1 MAENLQRTSGVPGA
15 YKLDR
20 GNAPTQVGMYIGEVR
35 QVVDNTRSGRVKVW
49 IEDFAGPDKTN
60 PDLWRT
66 VAPVSPFY
74 GATNPPVDQ
83 ETGEGGYVLNK
94 QSYGMWF
101 TPPDIGTT
109 LVCFFA
115 SGDSNYGYYLGA
127 VIDPGVT
134 HMLPA
139 IGATRNYKLDNN
151 AQAPYFQGAP
161 QLPVV
166 ELNINNKTLDENP
179 RFFDSKKPVHSVVS
193 AVLLQ
198 QGLIRDPVRGPIGSN
213 AQRESPSAAYGIST
227 PGRPIYLGGMGDTD
241 VKQRL
246 EAGAVQPQDATVIA
260 RRGGHSFVMDDGDLA
275 GSDQLVRIRTSKGHQ
290 ITMSDS
296 GDCFYIIHANGQTW
310 LEFGSQ
316 GTVDVYATNSINL
329 RSGGD
334 INLHADRNISMN
346 AKGSVNIRGEKSVA
360 IEAEL
365 AQINAS
371 KAMLLYSDSYVGI
384 KSDGTLSLKASK
396 SGTFNGGSQ
405 MSLSAGC
412 VALNSGDAPDVPKP
426 SNIVKQSLPDVKFE
440 TNIGWVVQQGALQT
454 IVTRAPTHEPYP
466 YHGRGISATTSL
478 QTAEPTA
485 EVSPQV
491 TAKYVEIQDTE
502 FNPIDAEQYETQEPA
517 ETNVGSIEPEQV
529 TGMLA
534 QAKTEFGQNT
544 DVISDEGVGE
554 YKLTPAQLEQAG
566 YLKPGTVEFYL
577 SDGTATNTEVLLS
590 PAVWTGKAGVTDV
603 SALLN
608 DKKLQTTVQTDLYQS
623 SLQALRSIGVVT
635 GNENPAQLAGLVQSG
650 SRYGAPTVQSW
661 IQGTLGNT
669 PLVQSIN
676 KLARGAQ
683 YAVEFSNQK
692 VSDAVKGF
700 STVQP
705 GSTVTVSR
713 GSVDDAVR
721 AIIGNDKVTTPD
733 YSGVS
738 VNNVEGSA
746 TALLEAQLF
755 QVTQEISSTQSAI
768 ATLDTTIAETGQRQA
783 AVALSQR
790 RADLYQILEDLRA
803 QQADIRNQLFI

>member
-1 MAENLQRTSGVPGA
+1 
-15 YKLDR
+15 
-20 GNAPTQVGMYIGEVR
+20 
-35 QVVDNTRSGRVKVW
+35 
-49 IEDFAGPDKTN
+49 
-60 PDLWRT
+60 
-66 VAPVSPFY
+66 
-74 GATNPPVDQ
+74 
-83 ETGEGGYVLNK
+83 
-94 QSYGMWF
+94 
-101 TPPDIGTT
+101 
-109 LVCFFA
+109 
-115 SGDSNYGYYLGA
+115 
-127 VIDPGVT
+127 
-134 HMLPA
+134 
-139 IGATRNYKLDNN
+139 
-151 AQAPYFQGAP
+151 
-161 QLPVV
+161 
-166 ELNINNKTLDENP
+166 
-179 RFFDSKKPVHSVVS
+179 
-193 AVLLQ
+193 
-198 QGLIRDPVRGPIGSN
+198 
-213 AQRESPSAAYGIST
+213 
-227 PGRPIYLGGMGDTD
+227 
-241 VKQRL
+241 
-246 EAGAVQPQDATVIA
+246 
-260 RRGGHSFVMDDGDLA
+260 
-275 GSDQLVRIRTSKGHQ
+275 
-290 ITMSDS
+290 
-296 GDCFYIIHANGQTW
+296 
-310 LEFGSQ
+310 
-316 GTVDVYATNSINL
+316 
-329 RSGGD
+329 
-334 INLHADRNISMN
+334 
-346 AKGSVNIRGEKSVA
+346 
-360 IEAEL
+360 
-365 AQINAS
+365 
-371 KAMLLYSDSYVGI
+371 MLLYSDSYVGI

-412 VALNSGDAPDVPKP
+412 ISLNSGDAPDVPKP

-502 FNPIDAEQYETQEPA
+502 FTPIDAEKYETQEPA

-544 DVISDEGVGE
+544 DVISNEGVGE

-590 PAVWTGKAGVTDV
+590 PAVWTGKSGVTDV

-650 SRYGAPTVQSW
+650 SRYGANTVQSW
-661 IQGTLGNT
+661 IQGTLANT